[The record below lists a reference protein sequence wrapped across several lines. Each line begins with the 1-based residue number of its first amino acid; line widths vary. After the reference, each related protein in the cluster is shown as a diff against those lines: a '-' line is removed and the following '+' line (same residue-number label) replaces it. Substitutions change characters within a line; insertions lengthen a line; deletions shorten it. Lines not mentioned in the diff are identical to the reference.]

1 MNKNELISQVAQAT
15 NLSKTATGQA
25 VDAVFKA
32 IEQSL
37 VKKDAVRL
45 IGFGTFSVIKRKESV
60 GRNPRTGEEITIPA
74 LQQPKFKP
82 GQKLK
87 DLLNP
92 PPPTPKET
100 KAPQASSKKKK

>member
-1 MNKNELISQVAQAT
+1 MNKNELISQVAQSA
-15 NLSKTATGQA
+15 NLSKTAAGQA

-37 VKKDAVRL
+37 VKKDDVRL
-45 IGFGTFSVIKRKESV
+45 IGFGTFSVIQRKESV

-74 LQQPKFKP
+74 SQQPKFKP

-92 PPPTPKET
+92 SPKVT
-100 KAPQASSKKKK
+100 KASPASSKKKR